1 MNNLNIFAVL
11 AAEPIYGWIGIA
23 FGTSVALI
31 LGLLAGCL
39 INFKIKLKAEEQ
51 KLGTTH
57 KLLHEVVTHV
67 REGIGIVDEHERVE
81 FCNPAF
87 AAIFGFEQEEMT
99 GQSILDFLPSSDR
112 DLVLGQTARRKTGK
126 HDTYDMNIET
136 VSGEIRTIRVSVTP
150 RFDEQGK
157 YIGAFGALQDI
168 TTEKVTKD
176 ALKKSLEEKEH
187 LIKEINHRV
196 KNNLLMVSSLL
207 NLKASEAGD
216 DELFSDIQNQINAIR
231 LVHEKLHQNDDVSK
245 IDFGAYA
252 EDLLESIFSSFTS
265 KPVKL
270 ENRIGSFSL
279 SAKSAVTLGIIT
291 NEIAT
296 NAIKHGFN
304 GEEEAKF
311 TIDMYNENPGEGC
324 VVTMSNSGRRF
335 PDGTAPSRANSLG
348 LRLIYALTSQLG
360 GAVELQRDPVTTFIM
375 RFPGQL

>member
-1 MNNLNIFAVL
+1 MCAK
-11 AAEPIYGWIGIA
+11 G
-23 FGTSVALI
+23 SALWM
-31 LGLLAGCL
+31 A
-39 INFKIKLKAEEQ
+39 
-51 KLGTTH
+51 
-57 KLLHEVVTHV
+57 
-67 REGIGIVDEHERVE
+67 HERVE

-150 RFDEQGK
+150 RFDEEGK

-207 NLKASEAGD
+207 NRKASEAGD
-216 DELFSDIQNQINAIR
+216 DELFSDIQNQI
-231 LVHEKLHQNDDVSK
+231 
-245 IDFGAYA
+245 
-252 EDLLESIFSSFTS
+252 
-265 KPVKL
+265 
-270 ENRIGSFSL
+270 
-279 SAKSAVTLGIIT
+279 
-291 NEIAT
+291 